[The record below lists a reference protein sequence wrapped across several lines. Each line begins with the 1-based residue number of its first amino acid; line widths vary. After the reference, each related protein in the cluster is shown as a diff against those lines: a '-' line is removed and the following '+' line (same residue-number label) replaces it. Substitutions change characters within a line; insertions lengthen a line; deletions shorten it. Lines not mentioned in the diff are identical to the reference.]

1 MPSKYPCAVVNV
13 CVSEGWSGK
22 GEDLQNMGRK
32 SKLDEGDTRDLG
44 MGAEGPI
51 RPDRKQ
57 GACGG

>member
-13 CVSEGWSGK
+13 CVGEGWSGK

-44 MGAEGPI
+44 MGAEGS
-51 RPDRKQ
+51 DS
-57 GACGG
+57 A